1 MSDELLGPEFARI
14 AWARTTVE
22 DACAGV
28 VEMAQDVDDCTPMG
42 TDELPAAVDALES
55 SECVD
60 EDDAGALLKAVGSR
74 RRWSATDNEVAEM
87 TG

>member
-1 MSDELLGPEFARI
+1 MRDELLGPEFARI
-14 AWARTTVE
+14 ARARTSLE

-42 TDELPAAVDALES
+42 TELPAAVAALES

-74 RRWSATDNEVAEM
+74 RRWSAPDNEVAEM